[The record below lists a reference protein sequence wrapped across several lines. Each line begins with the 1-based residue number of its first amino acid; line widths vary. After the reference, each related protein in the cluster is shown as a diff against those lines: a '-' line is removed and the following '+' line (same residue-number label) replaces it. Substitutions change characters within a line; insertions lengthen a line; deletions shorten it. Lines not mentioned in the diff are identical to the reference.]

1 VFRKSCCD
9 CAHANDEQTFLYL
22 ISLRTG
28 TEMIALTLLIN
39 KVSGIYGLL
48 AILTGYHLSWL
59 QLTMYIYSIGVL
71 GAICYLSPHIK
82 RQSPL
87 QCLALAWLYVLDS
100 LINASYTALFATTW
114 FLMLARHINDPVA
127 GDDSKLPGEKM
138 MNDTAGFKRLSLLA
152 SMKVPLSDTPSSSLV
167 ALLALPSSAHSG
179 PSAST
184 SASSSWHTLVVFCAN
199 TS

>member
-1 VFRKSCCD
+1 MALPAIFRMLRPK
-9 CAHANDEQTFLYL
+9 TFLYL

-71 GAICYLSPHIK
+71 AALCYLSPHIK

-87 QCLALAWLYVLDS
+87 QCLALAWLYVIDS
-100 LINASYTALFATTW
+100 LINASYTALFGTTW
-114 FLMLARHINDPVA
+114 FLMLARHINDAAPS
-127 GDDSKLPGEKM
+127 DDSKLPGGAM
-138 MNDTAGFKRLSLLA
+138 MNDT
-152 SMKVPLSDTPSSSLV
+152 
-167 ALLALPSSAHSG
+167 
-179 PSAST
+179 
-184 SASSSWHTLVVFCAN
+184 
-199 TS
+199 